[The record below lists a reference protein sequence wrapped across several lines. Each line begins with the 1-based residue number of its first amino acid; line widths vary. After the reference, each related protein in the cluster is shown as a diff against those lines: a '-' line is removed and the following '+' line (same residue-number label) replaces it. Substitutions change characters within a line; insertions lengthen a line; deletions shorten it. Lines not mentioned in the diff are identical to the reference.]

1 MSKKLDNFTTLYLQ
15 ELVHQMLSGIIVV
28 SAFVRMSLDELDA
41 AEPSS
46 TTQGGAATPELS
58 NEQSLEEFLAAHLVP
73 TTASTMATATATA
86 AAMTS
91 AATIKRGAVATGPA
105 SSAHAAAFA
114 ESRATDTT
122 EEHKTHLYDANCRV
136 CRGLIEAPS
145 GRLRAGLLL
154 KSAAAGSSSEPT
166 PSASVSP
173 SEASST
179 PQQPQQQQQQQPQT
193 QQSAADAMKAHA
205 EEVNRLFAE
214 RFLPKPLPPPP
225 PTPTSGTPGPDDNG
239 AGTGNGALGSSLFP
253 RTGPGPQQI
262 AWKGQVTMSDV
273 AAYPSYAFS
282 VSGQIRPGVRFIYI

>member
-1 MSKKLDNFTTLYLQ
+1 
-15 ELVHQMLSGIIVV
+15 MLSGIIVT
-28 SAFVRMSLDELDA
+28 SAFVRMSLDEMDA
-41 AEPSS
+41 ARDLNEPSS
-46 TTQGGAATPELS
+46 TNPGGVATPELS
-58 NEQSLEEFLAAHLVP
+58 NEQSLEEFLAALLVP
-73 TTASTMATATATA
+73 TTTSTTATTTATATAT
-86 AAMTS
+86 
-91 AATIKRGAVATGPA
+91 TIKRGPVPTGPA
-105 SSAHAAAFA
+105 SSAHAAAFV

-122 EEHKTHLYDANCRV
+122 DEHKTHLYDANCRV

-154 KSAAAGSSSEPT
+154 KSAAAGSSGEPT

-179 PQQPQQQQQQQPQT
+179 PQQPQQQPQQQQP

-225 PTPTSGTPGPDDNG
+225 PTPTSGTPDDNG
-239 AGTGNGALGSSLFP
+239 AGTGNGGPGSSLFP
-253 RTGPGPQQI
+253 RAGPGPQQI

-282 VSGQIRPGVRFIYI
+282 VSGQIRPGVRFIYYSCSIVIS